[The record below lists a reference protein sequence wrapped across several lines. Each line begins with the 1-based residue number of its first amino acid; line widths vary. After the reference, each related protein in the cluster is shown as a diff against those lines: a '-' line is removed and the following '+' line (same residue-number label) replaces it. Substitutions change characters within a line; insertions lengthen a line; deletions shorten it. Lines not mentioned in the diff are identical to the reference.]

1 MFKFTAQ
8 PRIKCMKAIRPGT
21 WAQKLVMTEQL
32 CTGPGM
38 TTPPGLV
45 QHGMDHRSP
54 GVVGLTTAGR
64 PGGAGVST
72 VDSAGAGATARLGD
86 LPVFLRAR
94 GGEVIGAGTTI
105 GVAAGQA
112 GATTILPIPA
122 QICTI
127 MTGNSEEE
135 VSIPPPASLA
145 STATGTPTT
154 HGRGNS
160 RADSVDKSKM
170 S

>member
-1 MFKFTAQ
+1 M
-8 PRIKCMKAIRPGT
+8 
-21 WAQKLVMTEQL
+21 EQL

-38 TTPPGLV
+38 ITPPGLV

-54 GVVGLTTAGR
+54 GVGDSTIAGR

-72 VDSAGAGATARLGD
+72 VDSAGDGATARLGD
-86 LPVFLRAR
+86 LVVSLRAH

-105 GVAAGQA
+105 GVTAGQA

-122 QICTI
+122 RIYTTV
-127 MTGNSEEE
+127 TGNSEEE
-135 VSIPPPASLA
+135 VSIPPPASPA
-145 STATGTPTT
+145 STATGTHTI

-160 RADSVDKSKM
+160 RADSAGRCEM
-170 S
+170 SQAALGIRPGRGNHLETDLPSTIGT

>member
-1 MFKFTAQ
+1 M
-8 PRIKCMKAIRPGT
+8 
-21 WAQKLVMTEQL
+21 EQWY
-32 CTGPGM
+32 TGPDM

-54 GVVGLTTAGR
+54 GVGDSTIAGR

-72 VDSAGAGATARLGD
+72 VDSAGAGVTALLGD
-86 LPVFLRAR
+86 LPVFLRTR

-122 QICTI
+122 QICTT

-135 VSIPPPASLA
+135 VSIPPPASPA
-145 STATGTPTT
+145 STATGTLTT
-154 HGRGNS
+154 HGRSNS
-160 RADSVDKSKM
+160 RADSAGRCEM
-170 S
+170 SQAALGIRPGRGNHLETDLPSTIGT